1 MIPAEEPRWIDRLVI
16 EAVHVDLIRTHGGLH
31 GLRDENLLESA
42 LARPRQLMTYGKSA
56 DIASLAAAYGYGLAR
71 NHPYQDGNK
80 RLAFVIMVV
89 FLELNGFRFDASEA
103 DVVTMML
110 DVAAGDVSEDDLAE
124 WIRGNAAS

>member
-1 MIPAEEPRWIDRLVI
+1 
-16 EAVHVDLIRTHGGLH
+16 
-31 GLRDENLLESA
+31 
-42 LARPRQLMTYGKSA
+42 MTYGERA
-56 DIASLAAAYGYGLAR
+56 DTASLAAAYGYWLAR

-80 RLAFVIMVV
+80 RVAFVIMVV

-124 WIRGNAAS
+124 WIRGNSAL